1 MPDLD
6 IFWLEFEINI
16 VTFAISTLEFVKL
29 QNFGKKQKYLN
40 VSSKMPNLSIF
51 DKKSFIRVF
60 LGYN

>member
-16 VTFAISTLEFVKL
+16 VTFAISTLEFVKS

-40 VSSKMPNLSIF
+40 VNSKMPNLSIF